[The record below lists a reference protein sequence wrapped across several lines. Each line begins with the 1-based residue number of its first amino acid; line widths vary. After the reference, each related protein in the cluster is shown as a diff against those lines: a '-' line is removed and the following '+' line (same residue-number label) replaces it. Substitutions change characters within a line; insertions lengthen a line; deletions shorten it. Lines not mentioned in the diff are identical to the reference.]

1 MRKEEGLEVDE
12 EGGRGRRR
20 REGRRKKKRGSGRS
34 SLRGRKWKRD
44 QIGEERW
51 KEKEE
56 GRE

>member
-1 MRKEEGLEVDE
+1 MRREEE
-12 EGGRGRRR
+12 EGGG
-20 REGRRKKKRGSGRS
+20 EKGGGKKKRGSGRS